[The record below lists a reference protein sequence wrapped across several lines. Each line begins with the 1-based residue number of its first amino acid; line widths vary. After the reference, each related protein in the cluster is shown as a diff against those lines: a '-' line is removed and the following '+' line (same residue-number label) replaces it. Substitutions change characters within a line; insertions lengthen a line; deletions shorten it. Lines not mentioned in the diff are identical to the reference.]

1 MVWQHDA
8 TGTDPDGLGAPRDM
22 ANADRRGG
30 AGDAGEIVV
39 FGEPEAL
46 VSSGFGVS
54 GQVRGVV
61 QRVGRRKPFTDIGEV
76 EDGEIYHTDNL
87 PRAPAVTS
95 G

>member
-1 MVWQHDA
+1 
-8 TGTDPDGLGAPRDM
+8 M

-30 AGDAGEIVV
+30 AGDAGEVVV

-76 EDGEIYHTDNL
+76 EDGEIYHIGLYPVL
-87 PRAPAVTS
+87 PPLPVVRIRASKLYLFYDAKAYT
-95 G
+95 

>member
-1 MVWQHDA
+1 MRSGKSVAKVPNCSAITIGEWFGNMMPPAPTRMVLVYPA
-8 TGTDPDGLGAPRDM
+8 TWP

-54 GQVRGVV
+54 GQVRALCNASAGVN
-61 QRVGRRKPFTDIGEV
+61 PSPI
-76 EDGEIYHTDNL
+76 
-87 PRAPAVTS
+87 
-95 G
+95 